1 MYGPV
6 AAGEGPHLGVLWL
19 EAGLPQAF
27 EVDGVDSHQ
36 AGQRRVQHVRF
47 DQAGDVTW
55 INMQRSDIRSGKSA
69 SSAQTS
75 NDTRSRSVAPTEKTF
90 WRPQTTEIGEEI
102 QILLNR

>member
-19 EAGLPQAF
+19 EAGLPQTL
-27 EVDGVDSHQ
+27 EVDGVESDQ

-55 INMQRSDIRSGKSA
+55 INMHRSHI
-69 SSAQTS
+69 
-75 NDTRSRSVAPTEKTF
+75 
-90 WRPQTTEIGEEI
+90 
-102 QILLNR
+102 